1 MSTYL
6 LSCCIHKVQP
16 VRLNGGLFE
25 GECIIYCL
33 YAGGQGVG
41 GIEDIV
47 CRVLGY
53 FFVVEQLVCDFFVYG
68 ITVLVADMAID
79 VKREMMLSTF
89 GMPFFSLSL
98 SRIILLK
105 LNHEV

>member
-1 MSTYL
+1 MQSTWL
-6 LSCCIHKVQP
+6 FL
-16 VRLNGGLFE
+16 RGGAA
-25 GECIIYCL
+25 CL
-33 YAGGQGVG
+33 Q
-41 GIEDIV
+41 
-47 CRVLGY
+47 
-53 FFVVEQLVCDFFVYG
+53 FFVYG